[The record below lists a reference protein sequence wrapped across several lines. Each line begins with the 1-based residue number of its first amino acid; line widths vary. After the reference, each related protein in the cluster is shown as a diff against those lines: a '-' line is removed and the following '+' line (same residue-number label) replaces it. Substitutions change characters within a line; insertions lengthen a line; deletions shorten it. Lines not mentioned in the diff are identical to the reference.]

1 MFHVTAHDTVIKDIY
16 PENNT
21 YSVVM
26 GESSPLLVGHLAS
39 SPKFMKYYVNLS
51 FFFLNLLLLFFFIN
65 IYSLLCSS
73 VCLFVCLFILVICV
87 MMLIDG
93 RFYILIINVF
103 WIFSPLFSILYIL
116 TAVQEEWLCQLW
128 CLQP

>member
-51 FFFLNLLLLFFFIN
+51 FFFL
-65 IYSLLCSS
+65 IYYYYYFL
-73 VCLFVCLFILVICV
+73 
-87 MMLIDG
+87 
-93 RFYILIINVF
+93 
-103 WIFSPLFSILYIL
+103 
-116 TAVQEEWLCQLW
+116 
-128 CLQP
+128 